1 VESGKQ
7 PSELSILVRFGDRG
21 LGPGNKPRTS
31 VTGRFSKVGT
41 AVALLLAVG
50 AICANAP
57 ELNALDEPTLIAGTV
72 RDGRGV
78 PQAGAMVELLRPDTS
93 VVVSVFTDEYGRF
106 LLAHLIPGTYSIK
119 ATGTLFLPTLRENLQ
134 VLAHRRTSINLTL
147 STVMEAFQWLPA
159 KRRSVDEPDD
169 EWAWTLRSAANRPL
183 LRMLED
189 GPLVVVSDMDTA
201 PVLKARVILRG
212 GANEFGEGGLH
223 NAFEIER
230 SKQDDRRL
238 ILRADIGSS
247 DMASV
252 ASAETLV
259 GYERQLTMG
268 NTIRTVAAMQDL
280 PGIEQTSNQQG
291 IQSMV
296 LRSAQTIEL
305 TPFLDAELGNEF
317 EAVRGN
323 TAEFANHPF
332 GTVTWRGGDTAVSYH
347 LATARNAQV
356 ANELDQAT
364 SAMPTVSEVNGQ
376 LRLERGL
383 HQKIQVEHTGE
394 RTRYEFAIY
403 RDRIAN
409 TVVNGGG
416 DLSAAD
422 LNSGYVVYDPIT
434 ELLNVTGASYTTKGV
449 VGDLKTRVHGE
460 TWLTLGFADGDALT
474 MPAFAVPAS
483 LEGGLTTLKPRHTQ
497 MYSVAMSGHISQTG
511 THWQASYRWQPEDTV
526 TAVAP
531 YDVASPDAYL
541 SIILRQPLHCWHLLP
556 NGVEAL
562 VDVRNLLAEGYRPF
576 ITTDGSTLY
585 FAQAERSVRGGV
597 SFTF

>member
-1 VESGKQ
+1 
-7 PSELSILVRFGDRG
+7 
-21 LGPGNKPRTS
+21 

-50 AICANAP
+50 AICAYSP
-57 ELNALDEPTLIAGTV
+57 ELNALDEPTSIAGTV
-72 RDGRGV
+72 RDGRGA
-78 PQAGAMVELLRPDTS
+78 PQAGATVELLRPDTS
-93 VVVSVFTDEYGRF
+93 VVASIFTDEHGRF
-106 LLAHLIPGTYSIK
+106 LLAHLVPGTYSLK

-134 VLAHRRTSINLTL
+134 VLAHKRTSVNLTL
-147 STVMEAFQWLPA
+147 STVMEAFEWLPA

-212 GANEFGEGGLH
+212 GANEFGEGGMH

-238 ILRADIGSS
+238 ILRADVGSS

-252 ASAETLV
+252 ASAETLI
-259 GYERQLTMG
+259 GYERQLPMG

-280 PGIEQTSNQQG
+280 PGIEQTSSQQG
-291 IQSMV
+291 IQAMV
-296 LRSAQTIEL
+296 LRSAQTMQL
-305 TPFLDAELGNEF
+305 TPFLDAEVGNEF
-317 EAVRGN
+317 EAVRGSN
-323 TAEFANHPF
+323 MEIANHPF
-332 GTVTWRGGDTAVSYH
+332 GTLTWRGGDTAVSYH

-356 ANELDQAT
+356 ANEIDQST
-364 SAMPTVSEVNGQ
+364 SAMPAVTEVGGM
-376 LRLERGL
+376 LRLERGP
-383 HQKIQVEHTGE
+383 HQKIQVEHTGDH
-394 RTRYEFAIY
+394 TRYEVAIY

-416 DLSAAD
+416 SLSASD
-422 LNSGYVVYDPIT
+422 LNSGYVVYDPVT
-434 ELLNVTGASYTTKGV
+434 ELLNVAGPSYTTKGV
-449 VGDLKTRVHGE
+449 VGDVKTRVHGE

-474 MPAFAVPAS
+474 MPAFAMPAAS
-483 LEGGLTTLKPRHTQ
+483 IEGGLMTLKPRQTQ
-497 MYSVAMSGHISQTG
+497 MYSIAMSGHISQTG